1 MQQGLNAVM
10 LGGRKRNGTEVE
22 LPNAKIDRLAKSNAI
37 QGDQNSSLFKKKNT
51 ASDITDNG
59 MVNSMFFSRVKD

>member
-1 MQQGLNAVM
+1 M

-22 LPNAKIDRLAKSNAI
+22 LPNAKQDRLAKSNAI
-37 QGDQNSSLFKKKNT
+37 QGDGNSSLLKKKNT
-51 ASDITDNG
+51 TSDVTPSSENG